1 MEWKYAQA
9 TRTLTL
15 VGVTPE
21 KGSRWSS
28 FGSVQ
33 SSPVPFVSRGFN
45 RKFVEGRDGMGWGG
59 RSDISR
65 TFICLSAVCYGMFG
79 IHFTS
84 LPFASLHFTYIV

>member
-1 MEWKYAQA
+1 MRRQD
-9 TRTLTL
+9 
-15 VGVTPE
+15 GHH
-21 KGSRWSS
+21 
-28 FGSVQ
+28 SVQ
-33 SSPVPFVSRGFN
+33 FSLVQFRSVQGGVDRM
-45 RKFVEGRDGMGWGG
+45 FVEGRDGMGWGG